1 MRKTGWIVCAVAVVV
16 AGIVYLRPLGAQ
28 QPSAGGPGLPP
39 PPGGAPGGMGAAPA
53 PPAGQ
58 PGGAPKAGAQDK
70 KPSDEKEDTGSPIR
84 EKTQEPRQ
92 VDLTP
97 ILSALGATGS
107 YGRPRAALG
116 ARPVPVGRFVNH
128 YLVPDRLLIRGGIW
142 KVGIIET
149 GTRYHRFSC
158 PLMLAADPGKIVGF
172 ANWQDAVA
180 AGYTADSVC
189 NPTPVAE
196 VLALAREITRGGPVE
211 LDPRGVQMLREVLP
225 PELIEILQR
234 AADKAG
240 QSQLFAPR
248 PQGAEGGMMGGEGMG
263 GGMMGGGAM
272 GGAMG
277 GGMMPGMPSGGGMPG
292 MGGMPSPAGAGMSG
306 MVGMGGGSG
315 G

>member
-1 MRKTGWIVCAVAVVV
+1 
-16 AGIVYLRPLGAQ
+16 
-28 QPSAGGPGLPP
+28 
-39 PPGGAPGGMGAAPA
+39 
-53 PPAGQ
+53 
-58 PGGAPKAGAQDK
+58 
-70 KPSDEKEDTGSPIR
+70 
-84 EKTQEPRQ
+84 
-92 VDLTP
+92 
-97 ILSALGATGS
+97 
-107 YGRPRAALG
+107 
-116 ARPVPVGRFVNH
+116 VGRFVNH

-240 QSQLFAPR
+240 QSQIFAPR
-248 PQGAEGGMMGGEGMG
+248 PQGAEGGGM
-263 GGMMGGGAM
+263 M

-277 GGMMPGMPSGGGMPG
+277 GGMMSGMPSGGGMPG

-315 G
+315 S

>member
-1 MRKTGWIVCAVAVVV
+1 MRKTGWGVCGLAVVI

-28 QPSAGGPGLPP
+28 QPPAGGPGLPP

-58 PGGAPKAGAQDK
+58 PGGASKAGSGEK
-70 KPSDEKEDTGSPIR
+70 KPSSTKPSGEEEDTGSPIR
-84 EKTQEPRQ
+84 EKTQEARQ

-107 YGRPRAALG
+107 YGRPRTALG
-116 ARPVPVGRFVNH
+116 ARPVPMGRFVNH

-172 ANWQDAVA
+172 ANWQEAVA
-180 AGYTADSVC
+180 AGYTADPVC

-211 LDPRGVQMLREVLP
+211 LDPRGVQMLRDILP

-248 PQGAEGGMMGGEGMG
+248 PQSAEA

-272 GGAMG
+272 GGEGMMGAGAMG
-277 GGMMPGMPSGGGMPG
+277 GGMMPGMPSSGGMPG
-292 MGGMPSPAGAGMSG
+292 MGGMPSPAGMAGMGSMSG
-306 MVGMGGGSG
+306 S
-315 G
+315 